1 MMAQTYLSVPRLHR
15 LEYLDALLNS
25 YKEGGFYNEERARQ
39 AIQHEIQEYEQ
50 KKARALRRQRPRAS
64 EGASTLAECLE
75 MALHLDLI
83 DRKKRLKPKAA
94 LILNPARRRSFLLQS
109 LWQIYPRFS
118 QVVLTARNAGRLDL
132 PFYDW
137 DEFRRQGGD
146 LHGLDMDRKNFE
158 IMRDFSTQLGLINWY
173 PTENSRQMVYPTA
186 CVATRSEM
194 ICMAGSPA
202 GQNAAT
208 HLCLH
213 TAALETEILAVRG
226 GHYLISTGPNL
237 LAAGYLNFQTDIDQV
252 YIKDHTVA
260 SADFEQGLWREYLK
274 LSDMIPMSP
283 VLYPSLRNQVCAT
296 LALSD
301 QVFDH
306 QLFLLIKH
314 PQRLNIHPSD
324 GTLNYAAHLAHIG
337 KFLPPQ
343 TSEGNFIVYLKIE
356 RSNTQ

>member
-1 MMAQTYLSVPRLHR
+1 MTQTYLSVPRLHR

-25 YKEGGFYNEERARQ
+25 YEGESYDEARARQ

-50 KKARALRRQRPRAS
+50 KKARALRRQRPRIS

-75 MALHLDLI
+75 MASHLDLI
-83 DRKKRLKPKAA
+83 DKQKRLKPKAA
-94 LILNPARRRSFLLQS
+94 LVLDRTRRRSFLLQS

-118 QVVLTARNAGRLDL
+118 KVVLTVRNAGRLDL

-137 DEFRRQGGD
+137 DEFRGQGGD
-146 LHGLDMDRKNFE
+146 LYGLDMDRKNFE

-173 PTENSRQMVYPTA
+173 PTENSRQMVYSTA
-186 CVATRSEM
+186 CVATRSEL
-194 ICMAGSPA
+194 IWLAGSPA
-202 GQNAAT
+202 RQSTAT

-213 TAALETEILAVRG
+213 TAALETGILAVNEG
-226 GHYLISTGPNL
+226 IYLISTGSNL
-237 LAAGYLNFQTDIDQV
+237 LPAGYLNFQTDIDQV
-252 YIKDHTVA
+252 YIKDHMVS
-260 SADFEQGLWREYLK
+260 SADFEQGLWRDYLK

-283 VLYPSLRNQVCAT
+283 VLYPTLRNRVCAA
-296 LALSD
+296 LAISD

-306 QLFLLIKH
+306 QLFLLIKN
-314 PQRLNIHPSD
+314 PQRLDIHPSD

>member
-1 MMAQTYLSVPRLHR
+1 MTQTYLSVPRLHR

-25 YKEGGFYNEERARQ
+25 YEGESYDETRARH

-50 KKARALRRQRPRAS
+50 RKARALRRQRPHAS
-64 EGASTLAECLE
+64 EGVSTLAECLE

-94 LILNPARRRSFLLQS
+94 LVLDPARRRSFLLQN

-118 QVVLTARNAGRLDL
+118 QVVLTARNVGRLDL
-132 PFYDW
+132 PFYNW
-137 DEFRRQGGD
+137 DEFRKQGGN

-158 IMRDFSTQLGLINWY
+158 IMRDFLTQLGLINWH
-173 PTENSRQMVYPTA
+173 PIENSRQMIYTTA
-186 CVATRSEM
+186 CVATRSEL
-194 ICMAGSPA
+194 ICMVGSPA
-202 GQNAAT
+202 GQYAAT
-208 HLCLH
+208 HLCLQ
-213 TAALETEILAVRG
+213 TAALETGILAVRE
-226 GHYLISTGPNL
+226 GHYLISTDPNL
-237 LAAGYLNFQTDIDQV
+237 LPTGYLNFQTDIDQV
-252 YIKDHTVA
+252 YIIDHMIA
-260 SADFEQGLWREYLK
+260 SADFEQCLWREYLK

-314 PQRLNIHPSD
+314 PQKLNIHPSD

-356 RSNTQ
+356 RSNTL

>member
-1 MMAQTYLSVPRLHR
+1 MTQTYLSVPRLHR

-25 YKEGGFYNEERARQ
+25 YAGETYDETRARQ

-50 KKARALRRQRPRAS
+50 KKAQALRRKRPRTS

-94 LILNPARRRSFLLQS
+94 LVLDLARRRPFLLQS

-146 LHGLDMDRKNFE
+146 LHSLDMDRKNFE
-158 IMRDFSTQLGLINWY
+158 IMRDFATQLGLINWY
-173 PTENSRQMVYPTA
+173 PTENSRQEVYPTA
-186 CVATRSEM
+186 CVTTRSEL
-194 ICMAGSPA
+194 ICIAGSPFR
-202 GQNAAT
+202 QDSAT
-208 HLCLH
+208 HICLH
-213 TAALETEILAVRG
+213 TVAIEAGILAIHED
-226 GHYLISTGPNL
+226 HYQLSIEPNPL
-237 LAAGYLNFQTDIDQV
+237 SQEYLNLQIGSDQI
-252 YIKDHTVA
+252 YIKDHMVA
-260 SADFEQGLWREYLK
+260 LSDFEQSLWREYLN
-274 LSDMIPMSP
+274 LSGMIPMSP
-283 VLYPSLRNQVCAT
+283 VLYPSLRNQVCAALT
-296 LALSD
+296 LSD
-301 QVFDH
+301 KVFDH
-306 QLFLLIKH
+306 QLFLLIKN
-314 PQRLNIHPSD
+314 PQRLDIHPSD
-324 GTLNYAAHLAHIG
+324 GTLNYAAHLSHIG

-356 RSNTQ
+356 RRITE